1 MSDGDKYKT
10 VFEKVKTFPG
20 PTARGRV
27 LHARA
32 EAYDKIK
39 PRSKGSAGR
48 DSAGVQRD
56 REYYFGGKEEV
67 AAYQKLFQTESTLKK
82 AKDSMSSDMMKRTP
96 KMETPTFG
104 GPNSGLGQVLARG
117 RAAMRDAYKRENPN
131 SKK

>member
-1 MSDGDKYKT
+1 MSDKYKT

-27 LHARA
+27 LQARA

-56 REYYFGGKEEV
+56 REYYFGGRDEV
-67 AAYQKLFQTESTLKK
+67 IKYQKALNPDSILKK
-82 AKDSMSSDMMKRTP
+82 SKDSMS
-96 KMETPTFG
+96 
-104 GPNSGLGQVLARG
+104 
-117 RAAMRDAYKRENPN
+117 
-131 SKK
+131 KKK